1 MFLNEP
7 NKNVSNF
14 EEKKLGKLAKPSD
27 MELYNFK
34 PQGEKKKTEK
44 RERGGSIN

>member
-27 MELYNFK
+27 MDLYNFK
-34 PQGEKKKTEK
+34 PQGKKTEK